1 MGVRSRCGVR
11 PAEGTDAF
19 RVLSGGSFRPPHPPT
34 PSPSRGRGED
44 VRVEAALWV
53 SRGIN
58 GVPAVVVEGKW
69 LISGGQPAGVF
80 EEALRGMAGEG

>member
-1 MGVRSRCGVR
+1 MSRVVVRSGGLRRRDQSTHIRPCG
-11 PAEGTDAF
+11 A
-19 RVLSGGSFRPPHPPT
+19 
-34 PSPSRGRGED
+34 PSPNGRRDRE
-44 VRVEAALWV
+44 WV

-58 GVPAVVVEGKW
+58 GVPAVVVEGKG

>member
-1 MGVRSRCGVR
+1 MGSASAASSFVRRLT
-11 PAEGTDAF
+11 PT
-19 RVLSGGSFRPPHPPT
+19 GSADPHPPL
-34 PSPSRGRGED
+34 RGTFSQWEKGS
-44 VRVEAALWV
+44 VMWV

-80 EEALRGMAGEG
+80 EEALRGMAGEA